1 MSKEHLL
8 DLVKATVNGDEKAAA
23 DAFHKYI
30 IARAPTFVSEGKTDE
45 ECEENEEEEN
55 EEEAEKMKKKHKKSD
70 DKC

>member
-30 IARAPTFVSEGKTDE
+30 IARAPTFVSEGKSDE

-70 DKC
+70 KC

>member
-70 DKC
+70 KC

>member
-55 EEEAEKMKKKHKKSD
+55 EEEAEKMKKKPKKV
-70 DKC
+70 